1 MKHCKRVLDCLIHL
15 QGCSKLYSHISFL
28 TRSYEDP
35 ASLLYTPHLFR
46 GYLCRCIPCKPLA
59 GVVTSLTFWWLA
71 ALAMESLLDLR
82 PKKINVPIMAIMV
95 DLREK

>member
-15 QGCSKLYSHISFL
+15 QDAVNCILTISFL
-28 TRSYEDP
+28 TQSYEDP

-46 GYLCRCIPCKPLA
+46 GYLCSCIPCKPLA
-59 GVVTSLTFWWLA
+59 GAVTSLTFWWLA